1 MSLALATIAA
11 AAARDIAAEQA
22 PANATPAAP
31 ADPVAQPAG
40 NASPAAPLDPA
51 AAKFPTSAGLLLV
64 TVKGDKVA
72 DYEAVIRA
80 LQQALATTTNERHRA
95 IGKGWRV
102 FRAPTGPDPKA
113 NVVFIHLLDPVAPDI
128 DYRPSLLLDELLS
141 GASAEMLGKYRDA
154 IVGAPSKLGM
164 EEFANMAVPPPAP
177 ANASPAAPAPPK
189 KPVR

>member
-1 MSLALATIAA
+1 MTA
-11 AAARDIAAEQA
+11 
-22 PANATPAAP
+22 ATP
-31 ADPVAQPAG
+31 V
-40 NASPAAPLDPA
+40 DPA
-51 AAKFPTSAGLLLV
+51 AATFSTPAGLLLV

-80 LQQALATTTNERHRA
+80 LQQALATSADERHRA

-113 NVVFIHLLDPVAPDI
+113 NVAYIHLLDPVAPDT

-164 EEFANMAVPPPAP
+164 EEFARMSVVPPAP
-177 ANASPAAPAPPK
+177 VNASPSAPAPPK
-189 KPVR
+189 KPGSLR